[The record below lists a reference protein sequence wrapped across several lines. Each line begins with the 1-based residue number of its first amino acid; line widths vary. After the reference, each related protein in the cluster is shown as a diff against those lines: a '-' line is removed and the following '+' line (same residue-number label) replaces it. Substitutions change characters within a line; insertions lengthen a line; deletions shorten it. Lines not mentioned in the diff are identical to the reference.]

1 MHVLKL
7 GEIFVLL
14 NYRVEVLS
22 NQSNKNECTI
32 ELLVSFDLESVVD
45 SDAPEWRNNSTALA
59 HVFGSLLH
67 SPTIKICSMR
77 PLEDIMSVLDIERPP
92 CSLVPGPILRKRV
105 SFCADHPVTEVV
117 EVNHEYPPDYFYTR
131 FDMKR

>member
-14 NYRVEVLS
+14 KYRVEVLS

-45 SDAPEWRNNSTALA
+45 SDAPA
-59 HVFGSLLH
+59 
-67 SPTIKICSMR
+67 
-77 PLEDIMSVLDIERPP
+77 
-92 CSLVPGPILRKRV
+92 RV
-105 SFCADHPVTEVV
+105 EEQLNCF
-117 EVNHEYPPDYFYTR
+117 
-131 FDMKR
+131 